1 MGNAGYIYI
10 CLFKH
15 IYIYHHRRQ
24 QPYYLEHENKLNS
37 EDSWQEPWPRRE
49 FAKAA
54 LKPKLLTTESLSFLG
69 RVNSATK
76 CYRASKIGAFN
87 NYQYYFG
94 GSLLKTMV

>member
-1 MGNAGYIYI
+1 MGITVYSLLWVMQDIYI

-54 LKPKLLTTESLSFLG
+54 LKPKLLNPRPANPKL
-69 RVNSATK
+69 RNSK
-76 CYRASKIGAFN
+76 PLN
-87 NYQYYFG
+87 P
-94 GSLLKTMV
+94 